1 MILVTGSVLAT
12 TETFDEIL
20 AASLAHVQRSRTEPG
35 CLAHYVHQDA
45 ENSLRLVF
53 VEEWADRTALL
64 AHFAVPESRAFAQA
78 VRKLAAEPPVL
89 KIFEAT
95 PVSFG

>member
-1 MILVTGSVLAT
+1 MILVTGSILAT
-12 TETFDEIL
+12 PETFDGIL
-20 AASLAHVQRSRTEPG
+20 AASLAHVQRSRAEPG
-35 CLAHYVHQDA
+35 CLAHNVHQDA

-53 VEEWADRTALL
+53 VEEWTDRAALL